1 MNRNFYLKTQKEN
14 QNNHTE
20 KSNSYF
26 RPRQPSLTQ
35 KKVQVNCREAAI
47 KHTSSLCL
55 YGVVKIGGLLYWLT
69 WSMKGG
75 PWTNSISVLMDLV
88 HSTLPGTSLVWCP
101 THFLPSV
108 FYPFPDTNL
117 ILYLSGFFDQ
127 IQICLHDF
135 PVFTYLFAAH
145 HAYVAHRAAIKSFQR
160 CLSLASFSL
169 VLHLSLS
176 SLGPFSTVLH
186 QVVFGC
192 PLLCLPSGIQ
202 CSAILAMFAVF

>member
-117 ILYLSGFFDQ
+117 ILYLSVYLGFLIKYKFFFTISQ
-127 IQICLHDF
+127 SLL
-135 PVFTYLFAAH
+135 TYLLPITPMWH
-145 HAYVAHRAAIKSFQR
+145 IGQQQ
-160 CLSLASFSL
+160 
-169 VLHLSLS
+169 SLS
-176 SLGPFSTVLH
+176 NAAYL
-186 QVVFGC
+186 
-192 PLLCLPSGIQ
+192 
-202 CSAILAMFAVF
+202 